1 MKSPMDQAKPTE
13 MATSADRA
21 LVPRRSGWSALV
33 DRWHALRNRLLAS
46 EKFQRWAAGFP
57 FIRWIATRRAT
68 QLFDLCAGFVYSQV
82 LYACVRL
89 DLFEQLADGPLEAGE
104 LARRANIK
112 PANMRRL
119 LDAAVSL
126 GLLQRRGARTYGLGM
141 LGAALRG
148 NPGVA
153 RMIEHHP
160 MLYRDLTDPLALLR
174 NELPSTELG
183 EFWAY
188 SSSETPGDLGG
199 ERVAQYSALMAESQ
213 QFIAGD
219 VLEAYDLG
227 RHRTLMDVGGG
238 EGAFLSAVAQ
248 AHPELDLM
256 LFDLPAVAER
266 ARARLTA
273 NGFDDRATVV
283 GGDLFSDPLPNGA
296 DVVSLVRIIH
306 DHDDGPAVEILRA
319 VHQALPKS
327 GTLLLA
333 EPMART
339 RGALPM
345 GDAYFGLYLLAMG
358 HGRPRSPE
366 ELSAMLGAAG
376 FVGARRIRTRRPMLT
391 QLLIATRI

>member
-1 MKSPMDQAKPTE
+1 MNQAKPTHA
-13 MATSADRA
+13 ATSSEHAPLA
-21 LVPRRSGWSALV
+21 RRSGWSTLF
-33 DRWHALRNRLLAS
+33 DRWHRLRNRLLAS
-46 EKFQRWAAGFP
+46 EKFQRWSVAIP
-57 FIRWIATRRAT
+57 FVRWIATRRAT

-89 DLFEQLADGPLEAGE
+89 DLFEQLADGPRSPRE
-104 LARRANIK
+104 LARNNAL
-112 PANMRRL
+112 PAANMHRL

-126 GLLQRRGARTYGLGM
+126 GLLQRRGGGLYGLGM

-160 MLYRDLTDPLALLR
+160 MLYRDLADPLPLLR
-174 NELPSTELG
+174 GELPRTELG

-188 SSSETPGDLGG
+188 SSSKEPGSLDGD
-199 ERVAQYSALMAESQ
+199 RVARYSNLMAESQ

-219 VLEAYDLG
+219 VLDAYDFG

-238 EGAFLSAVAQ
+238 EGAFLAAAGA
-248 AHPELDLM
+248 AHPSLELM
-256 LFDLPAVAER
+256 LFDLPAVAQR
-266 ARARLTA
+266 ARGRLRA
-273 NGFDDRATVV
+273 SGLAERATVV
-283 GGDLFSDPLPNGA
+283 GGDLFSDPLPAGA
-296 DVVSLVRIIH
+296 DVISLVRIIH
-306 DHDDGPAVEILRA
+306 DHDDGPAMEILRA
-319 VHQALPKS
+319 AHRALPAG

-358 HGRPRSPE
+358 HGRPRTRD
-366 ELSAMLGAAG
+366 ELGAMLTAAG
-376 FVGARRIRTRRPMLT
+376 FRAPKRVRTRRPMLT
-391 QLLIATRI
+391 QLLVTTRI